1 LGSWRNMLDLESDQ
15 KGLFAENPYI
25 KQKNLAT

>member
-1 LGSWRNMLDLESDQ
+1 LGSWRNMLDLGSDQ